1 MIKLSKLNKE
11 VYFINPSLIEFME
24 ETPDTV
30 ISMTNGKK
38 VIVSDSAEEIIEK
51 IVEFYRRIY
60 QDLPRIVQRTD

>member
-1 MIKLSKLNKE
+1 MIKLSKLNRE

-38 VIVSDSAEEIIEK
+38 VLVTESAEEIIEK

-60 QDLPRIVQRTD
+60 QDLPRIVRE

>member
-11 VYFINPSLIEFME
+11 VTFINPSLIEFME

-38 VIVSDSAEEIIEK
+38 MIVSESAEEVISR
-51 IVEFYRRIY
+51 IVDFYRRIY
-60 QDLPRIVQRTD
+60 LDLPRIVKE